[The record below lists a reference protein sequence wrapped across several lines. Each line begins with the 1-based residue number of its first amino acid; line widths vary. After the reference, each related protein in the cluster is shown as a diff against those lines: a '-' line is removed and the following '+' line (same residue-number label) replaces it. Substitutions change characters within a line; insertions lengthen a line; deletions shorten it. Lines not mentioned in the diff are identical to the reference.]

1 MIILLLL
8 ATTILIMAVVIPIG
22 NYIGIKLNNWL
33 QKTFPN
39 ITE

>member
-8 ATTILIMAVVIPIG
+8 VTAILIMAVVIPIG

-33 QKTFPN
+33 QKIFPN

>member
-8 ATTILIMAVVIPIG
+8 TTTILIMAVVIPIG

>member
-8 ATTILIMAVVIPIG
+8 VTAILIMTVVIPIG

>member
-8 ATTILIMAVVIPIG
+8 VTAILIMAVVIPIG
-22 NYIGIKLNNWL
+22 YYIGIKLNNWL

>member
-8 ATTILIMAVVIPIG
+8 VTTILIIAVAIPIG

>member
-1 MIILLLL
+1 MIILLSL
-8 ATTILIMAVVIPIG
+8 ATTILIMAVAMPIG

>member
-1 MIILLLL
+1 MIILLSLV
-8 ATTILIMAVVIPIG
+8 TTILIMAVVIPIG